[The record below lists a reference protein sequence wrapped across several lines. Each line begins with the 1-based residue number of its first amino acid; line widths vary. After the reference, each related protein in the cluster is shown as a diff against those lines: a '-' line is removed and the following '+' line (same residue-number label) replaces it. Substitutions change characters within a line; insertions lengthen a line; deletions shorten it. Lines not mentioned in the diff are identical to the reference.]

1 LCDAMGRRCFGLPQK
16 VRARTYITYG
26 LLWVA
31 LSLVGHDRLQ
41 AHAHIAPSST
51 STSHAMPE
59 VESVLNSARGRL
71 ASYRRS
77 DGCSDSALHASLRRS
92 LHRPHTI
99 ITHLGGGVMTSFLLE
114 SPDKHYHQTK
124 PAIPDNDKAVT
135 PFRRTNSFSLALV
148 HTFRRHERGRAGACA
163 TRAGRK
169 LIAQGGDP
177 HMTARPQPG
186 FNFILFTSHVPFLAL
201 PDGRVPAAA
210 HTNSIQGW
218 FPAGLPVTVTPWPAG
233 AGLLSIGDRTIRLT
247 RPRSAVPLFSS
258 KLSKRFA
265 AVALLTPEVLRLVAV
280 LSPLLHSP
288 LEPALLTQFAGAG
301 VSLATSGPIPR
312 SVNCAHVPSNVYK
325 FFPQLSPG
333 LTFRDCASLR
343 HLRVPVKLGW
353 PRPGPPSGR
362 GGG

>member
-1 LCDAMGRRCFGLPQK
+1 MTGCKLTRTSLPHPPPLPTPCPKLNPCSTVHAADSRPIAAVMGVPTARSMHHSA
-16 VRARTYITYG
+16 VRSIARTG
-26 LLWVA
+26 
-31 LSLVGHDRLQ
+31 
-41 AHAHIAPSST
+41 SS
-51 STSHAMPE
+51 
-59 VESVLNSARGRL
+59 
-71 ASYRRS
+71 
-77 DGCSDSALHASLRRS
+77 
-92 LHRPHTI
+92 HTW
-99 ITHLGGGVMTSFLLE
+99 GGGVMTSFLLE